1 MAYVPTSEH
10 VLPLLIVYNCPRL
23 QVLRLQPIGDS
34 DRFWFRWAGLDGLL
48 LLLLSTLL
56 RLHLRLLLGHCLLSQ
71 SLDVFLN

>member
-1 MAYVPTSEH
+1 
-10 VLPLLIVYNCPRL
+10 
-23 QVLRLQPIGDS
+23 LRLQPIGDS
-34 DRFWFRWAGLDGLL
+34 DRFWFRWAGLDGLLL